1 MRRHGF
7 SHPGRGPR
15 LLPAY
20 GYRIAGMLVARNM
33 VGFSRDNRAS
43 VMETEQSFQAPP
55 GPLWRT
61 EPFRV
66 LFPLGAMLGW
76 LGVGQWL
83 LYAMGVTGSYS
94 CLRHGLLQTQAFLM
108 AFAAGFLLTALPRRT
123 ASRPA
128 SSLEMGIAIGCLLV
142 TTAALVDDRWVLAQF
157 GYLGL
162 FVLLLAFALTRF
174 LRSTSGRRPPAAFVL
189 VPLAAAQG
197 IAGASLLIAYFEGL
211 LGPWAAHLGRLFV
224 EQGVFVSLAI
234 GIGSL
239 IVPLMAGTAP
249 PADLGSSPREAKRA
263 LYYFAAGALIIVSLV
278 LEASGAERF
287 GPLLRGLVAA
297 AAIALGVRAAQPLGK
312 PGLHRI
318 LVRIALWLVPL
329 GLLLSAIVPDYRV
342 PALHVTFIGG
352 FGLMAFAV
360 ATHVILGH
368 LDLTRASESWPA
380 AVIALGLGMALA
392 MAARLAADMSETY
405 FAHLGWAAG
414 VWIVGSLVWLGYI
427 GPKLVGWG
435 REKEPESSEER

>member
-1 MRRHGF
+1 
-7 SHPGRGPR
+7 
-15 LLPAY
+15 
-20 GYRIAGMLVARNM
+20 
-33 VGFSRDNRAS
+33 
-43 VMETEQSFQAPP
+43 
-55 GPLWRT
+55 
-61 EPFRV
+61 V
-66 LFPLGAMLGW
+66 LFPLGAVLGW

-83 LYAMGVTGSYS
+83 LYAVGVTGSYS

-128 SSLEMGIAIGCLLV
+128 SSLEMGIAVGCLLV
-142 TTAALVDDRWVLAQF
+142 TTAALVDDRWVVAQV

-162 FVLLLAFALTRF
+162 FVLLLAFALRRF
-174 LRSTSGRRPPAAFVL
+174 LGGTSGRRPPAAFVL

-197 IAGASLLIAYFEGL
+197 IGGASLLIAYFEGA
-211 LGPWAAHLGRLFV
+211 LGPWAAQLGRLLV

-249 PADLGSSPREAKRA
+249 PPDLGSSARETRRA
-263 LYYFAAGALIIVSLV
+263 IYYFAAGALIVASLV
-278 LEASGAERF
+278 LEAFGAERI
-287 GPLLRGLVAA
+287 GPLLRGVVAA
-297 AAIALGVRAAQPLGK
+297 AAIALGVGAARPLGK

-318 LVRIALWLVPL
+318 LVRIALWLVPIGMVL
-329 GLLLSAIVPDYRV
+329 AAIFPDYRV

-368 LDLTRASESWPA
+368 LDLTRESQSWPG
-380 AVIALGLGMALA
+380 AVVVMGLGMVLA
-392 MAARLAADMSETY
+392 MAARVAADMSDTY

-414 VWIVGSLVWLGYI
+414 VWIVGSLIWLGYI
-427 GPKLVGWG
+427 GPKLLG
-435 REKEPESSEER
+435 R